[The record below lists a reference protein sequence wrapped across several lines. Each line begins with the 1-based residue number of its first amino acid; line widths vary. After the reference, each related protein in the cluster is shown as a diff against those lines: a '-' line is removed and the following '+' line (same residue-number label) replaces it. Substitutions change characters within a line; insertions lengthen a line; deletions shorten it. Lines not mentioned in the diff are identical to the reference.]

1 MLRSNPS
8 VGTLLRDWR
17 QRRRLTQEDLALDAH
32 ISPRHLSFVETG
44 RAHPSRAMILNL
56 SEELDVPLR
65 ERNTLL
71 LAAGFAPVFQE
82 RRLDD
87 DALAAARR
95 AIDVM
100 LEAQKPFPAFALD
113 RYWNIAA
120 SNRAVQELYEGVAP
134 ELLVPPVNALRLS
147 LHPRGVAQ
155 RIENLAEWRAHLLA
169 RLRRQVDLTGDP
181 ALEAL
186 LDEASS
192 FPGGQ
197 GDPAAHDV
205 EWAVLI
211 PLKVRTSLG
220 LLSFFSTTT
229 VFGTPV
235 DVTLAELAIEHFFPA
250 DAATAAAVRRAR
262 PGNAQGLTSAR

>member
-1 MLRSNPS
+1 
-8 VGTLLRDWR
+8 
-17 QRRRLTQEDLALDAH
+17 
-32 ISPRHLSFVETG
+32 
-44 RAHPSRAMILNL
+44 
-56 SEELDVPLR
+56 
-65 ERNTLL
+65 
-71 LAAGFAPVFQE
+71 
-82 RRLDD
+82 
-87 DALAAARR
+87 
-95 AIDVM
+95 
-100 LEAQKPFPAFALD
+100 
-113 RYWNIAA
+113 
-120 SNRAVQELYEGVAP
+120 
-134 ELLVPPVNALRLS
+134 
-147 LHPRGVAQ
+147 
-155 RIENLAEWRAHLLA
+155 

-197 GDPAAHDV
+197 GDPAAHEV

-250 DAATAAAVRRAR
+250 DAATAAAVPGPAGQRAG
-262 PGNAQGLTSAR
+262 PEVGEIGA